1 MFIFPAI
8 DIVDGKCVRL
18 TQGDFAQKTV
28 YSDNPAAMALN
39 WQSQGAE
46 YLHLVDLDGALAGES
61 QNLRVVKE
69 ILAAV
74 NIPIQLGG
82 GIRDLKTIEYLL
94 HSGLSRVIL
103 GSIAVK
109 DPELVRQAVS
119 EFGSEHILVGI
130 DAKDGM
136 VAVHGWGETSS
147 LSAVELGK
155 MMFDAGIVRTIFTDI
170 ARDGKLGGV
179 NISATCEMAKKTN
192 LKVIASGGVAG
203 LDDIRQLKSVATQG
217 IEGVVVGKALYDNR
231 LQLADAIAIAKG

>member
-8 DIVDGKCVRL
+8 DIIDGKCVRL
-18 TQGDFAQKTV
+18 TQGDFAQKIV

-74 NIPIQLGG
+74 NIPVQLGG
-82 GIRDLKTIEYLL
+82 GIRDLKTIEHLL
-94 HSGLSRVIL
+94 KSGLSRVIL

-109 DPELVRQAVS
+109 DPDLVRQAVS
-119 EFGSEHILVGI
+119 EFGSERIVVGI

-147 LSAVELGK
+147 LSAIELGQL
-155 MMFDAGIVRTIFTDI
+155 MFEVGVVRTIFTDI

-179 NISATCEMAKKTN
+179 NIPATCEMSKQTN

-203 LDDIRQLKSVATQG
+203 LEDIRQLKSVATQG
-217 IEGVVVGKALYDNR
+217 IEGVIVGKALYDNR